1 MAHLTLFSLLLV
13 TILVSSVASQGG
25 IASCCRTTSNTQ
37 IHRDRLKSYYI
48 QYPPTCHLHA
58 VVFTTVKNVRICA
71 DPEKVWTKTSMAY
84 LDGKNWH
91 IQKFISKHH
100 SFDDRG
106 SAGRAGRPM
115 TTGRPMNAGRPMT
128 TGRPL
133 TTGLTV

>member
-58 VVFTTVKNVRICA
+58 VVFTTVYNRRICA
-71 DPEKVWTKTSMAY
+71 DPDKLWTKTSMAY
-84 LDGKNWH
+84 LDGKNWY
-91 IQKFISKHH
+91 IQKFIPKPH
-100 SFDDRG
+100 S
-106 SAGRAGRPM
+106 
-115 TTGRPMNAGRPMT
+115 
-128 TGRPL
+128 
-133 TTGLTV
+133 